1 MVVSRKARGMRT
13 QRIIAEYLS
22 EVFPHCYPA
31 GAGESGK
38 DLRRTPGY
46 SVEIK
51 ARTRLDIPGSL
62 RQAASNAEP
71 GDIPLLVAR
80 LNGQGE
86 KNVGNFAVV
95 MTLESLT
102 KLIGDKSE
110 RQDQRQHEKTGADD
124 SQSDRGA
131 SDGSTPD
138 TSGSGDWC
146 I

>member
-1 MVVSRKARGMRT
+1 MSRKARGMRT

-71 GDIPLLVAR
+71 GDVPLLVAR

-102 KLIGDKSE
+102 KLIGEQSE
-110 RQDQRQHEKTGADD
+110 RQDQGQHEETGTSHLHPERQPEA
-124 SQSDRGA
+124 
-131 SDGSTPD
+131 GSTHDP
-138 TSGSGDWC
+138 SGSRG
-146 I
+146 